1 METTVTQIPFTA
13 WEQAV
18 FVVLFI
24 TMVIGLLYWFSKQS
38 DKWQKFMF
46 DIDEKWRAFNREQ
59 RETNLQSMN
68 CVESSLKD
76 LTTVTQGLVNE
87 MREMRQD
94 SKEFYASFREHD
106 QQAKEILAEVK
117 TNGKPAPK
125 PRVKKDTNDTPPAN

>member
-24 TMVIGLLYWFSKQS
+24 LLVSGLLVWFSKQS

-59 RETNLQSMN
+59 RETNQQSMN
-68 CVESSLKD
+68 CVEGALKD

-94 SKEFYASFREHD
+94 SKEFYERFHQHD
-106 QQAKEILAEVK
+106 AQAKEILHEVK

-125 PRVKKDTNDTPPAN
+125 PRVKKDTNVPPAN

>member
-68 CVESSLKD
+68 CVEGSLKD

-94 SKEFYASFREHD
+94 SQKFYERFHQHD
-106 QQAKEILAEVK
+106 AQAKEILHEVK

-125 PRVKKDTNDTPPAN
+125 PRTRKPNDTPPAN

>member
-24 TMVIGLLYWFSKQS
+24 LLVSGLLVWFSKQS

-59 RETNLQSMN
+59 RDSNQESMN
-68 CVESSLKD
+68 CVEGSLKD

-87 MREMRQD
+87 VKEMRAD
-94 SKEFYASFREHD
+94 SQHFYASFREHD
-106 QQAKEILAEVK
+106 MQAKEILHEVK
-117 TNGKPAPK
+117 NGKPAPK
-125 PRVKKDTNDTPPAN
+125 PRVKKDAPQ

>member
-59 RETNLQSMN
+59 RETNLQSMH
-68 CVESSLKD
+68 CVENALTN

-87 MREMRQD
+87 MREMRED

-125 PRVKKDTNDTPPAN
+125 PRVKKDTNVPPAN

>member
-24 TMVIGLLYWFSKQS
+24 LLVSGLLVWFSKQS

-59 RETNLQSMN
+59 RDSNQESMN
-68 CVESSLKD
+68 CVEGSLKD

-87 MREMRQD
+87 VKEMRAD
-94 SKEFYASFREHD
+94 SQKFYENFHAHD
-106 QQAKEILAEVK
+106 VQAKEILHEVK
-117 TNGKPAPK
+117 TNVKTPPK
-125 PRVKKDTNDTPPAN
+125 PRTRKPNDTPPAN

>member
-46 DIDEKWRAFNREQ
+46 EIDEKWRAFNREQ

-68 CVESSLKD
+68 CVEGSLKD

-94 SKEFYASFREHD
+94 SKEFYERFHQHD
-106 QQAKEILAEVK
+106 AQAKEILAEVK

-125 PRVKKDTNDTPPAN
+125 PRTRKPNDTPPAN

>member
-24 TMVIGLLYWFSKQS
+24 LLVSGLLVWFSKQS

-59 RETNLQSMN
+59 RDSNQESMN
-68 CVESSLKD
+68 CVEGSLKD

-87 MREMRQD
+87 IREMRQD

-106 QQAKEILAEVK
+106 QQAKEILHEVK
-117 TNGKPAPK
+117 NGKTPPK
-125 PRVKKDTNDTPPAN
+125 PRTRKPNDTPPAN

>member
-1 METTVTQIPFTA
+1 MYGNNCYSNSLYSVGTSRVCGAIILL
-13 WEQAV
+13 V
-18 FVVLFI
+18 S
-24 TMVIGLLYWFSKQS
+24 GLLVWFSKQS

-59 RETNLQSMN
+59 RETNQQSMN

-94 SKEFYASFREHD
+94 SKEFYERFHQHD
-106 QQAKEILAEVK
+106 AQAKEILHEVK
-117 TNGKPAPK
+117 NGKPAPK
-125 PRVKKDTNDTPPAN
+125 PRAKKPTDVPPAD

>member
-59 RETNLQSMN
+59 RETNQQSMN
-68 CVESSLKD
+68 CVEGSLKD

-87 MREMRQD
+87 IREMRQD
-94 SKEFYASFREHD
+94 SKEFYERFHQHD
-106 QQAKEILAEVK
+106 AQAKEILAEVK

-125 PRVKKDTNDTPPAN
+125 PRVKKDTNVPPAN

>member
-59 RETNLQSMN
+59 RDSNQESMN
-68 CVESSLKD
+68 CVEGSLKD

-94 SKEFYASFREHD
+94 SKEFYERFHQHD
-106 QQAKEILAEVK
+106 AQAKEILHEVK
-117 TNGKPAPK
+117 NGKPAPK
-125 PRVKKDTNDTPPAN
+125 PRVKKDTNVPPAD

>member
-46 DIDEKWRAFNREQ
+46 EIDEKWRAFNREQ
-59 RETNLQSMN
+59 RETNQQSMN
-68 CVESSLKD
+68 CVEGSLKD

-87 MREMRQD
+87 IREMRQD
-94 SKEFYASFREHD
+94 SKEFYERFHQHD
-106 QQAKEILAEVK
+106 AQAKEILAEVK

-125 PRVKKDTNDTPPAN
+125 PRVKKDTNVPPAD

>member
-24 TMVIGLLYWFSKQS
+24 TMVIGMLYWFSKQS

-59 RETNLQSMN
+59 RDSNQESMN
-68 CVESSLKD
+68 CVEGSLKD

-87 MREMRQD
+87 IREMRQD
-94 SKEFYASFREHD
+94 SKEFYERFHQHD
-106 QQAKEILAEVK
+106 AQAKEILHEVK
-117 TNGKPAPK
+117 TNRKTPPMPRTRKP
-125 PRVKKDTNDTPPAN
+125 NDTPPAN

>member
-94 SKEFYASFREHD
+94 SKEFYERFHQHD
-106 QQAKEILAEVK
+106 AQAKEILHEVK

-125 PRVKKDTNDTPPAN
+125 PRVKKDTNVPPAN

>member
-59 RETNLQSMN
+59 RDSNQESMN
-68 CVESSLKD
+68 CVEGSLKD

-87 MREMRQD
+87 IREMRQD
-94 SKEFYASFREHD
+94 SKEFYERFHQHD
-106 QQAKEILAEVK
+106 AQAKEILHEVK
-117 TNGKPAPK
+117 TNRKTPPK
-125 PRVKKDTNDTPPAN
+125 PRVKKDTNVPPAN

>member
-59 RETNLQSMN
+59 RETNQQSMN
-68 CVESSLKD
+68 CVEGSLKD

-87 MREMRQD
+87 IREMRQD
-94 SKEFYASFREHD
+94 SKEFYERFHQHD
-106 QQAKEILAEVK
+106 AQAKEILAEVK

-125 PRVKKDTNDTPPAN
+125 PRVKKDTNVPPAD